1 MAKKSI
7 FTYRIEED
15 LLTKIKLIAYEKGI
29 PLNTL
34 LHSFIIKYI
43 EYYEQENGIIT
54 PKQLE
59 LMRTK

>member
-34 LHSFIIKYI
+34 LHSFITKYI
-43 EYYEQENGIIT
+43 EDYEGENGVIT
-54 PKQLE
+54 SEQLE
-59 LMRTK
+59 LLKTK